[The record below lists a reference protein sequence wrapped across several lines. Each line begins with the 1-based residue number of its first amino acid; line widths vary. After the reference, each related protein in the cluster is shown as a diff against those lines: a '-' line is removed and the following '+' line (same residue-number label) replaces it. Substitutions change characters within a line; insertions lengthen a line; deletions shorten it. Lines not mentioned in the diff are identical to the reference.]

1 MTDHLNFHKRFSPA
15 EFDAE
20 YNLRAG
26 RPDYEVTV
34 IPGWIENSEK
44 ARDNLDCSLDI
55 RYGTGDRQK
64 LDVFRC
70 DDPAAP
76 TLVYF
81 HGGYWQRGDKSIY
94 SFIAAPFV
102 QVGISVIVVGYDL
115 CPDVTITR
123 ISEEAREAMAYIW
136 AHGEALGINRDRI
149 TVMGHSAGG
158 HITQMMM
165 ATDWSAFG
173 DGLPADLIKAG
184 MPVSPLSYLEPVRLT
199 EALNAGIRM
208 DAAEAEAESPMTNHP
223 PATDAPQLVVVG
235 GAETSEFHRQAR
247 MYAEA
252 YQTETRDIG
261 LYIVPDVDHFDELNV
276 LVDPNSPFFKKRC
289 DMIHA
294 KGPNQ

>member
-1 MTDHLNFHKRFSPA
+1 MTDHLNFHTRFSPA

-261 LYIVPDVDHFDELNV
+261 LYIVPDVDHFDALNV
-276 LVDPNSPFFKKRC
+276 LVDPNSPFFKKSC